1 MTLLTKKVV
10 SEVDN
15 FNEFI
20 LTLYPNDK
28 PEKKPK
34 YKMSTNMKGDI
45 ILLDTKDKNLIKYVK
60 DIGLTEE

>member
-15 FNEFI
+15 FNEFV

-28 PEKKPK
+28 PEKHPK
-34 YKMSTNMKGDI
+34 YRLSSNMKGDI
-45 ILLDTKDKNLIKYVK
+45 ISLDTKDKNLIKYAK
-60 DIGLTEE
+60 DIGLTEK

>member
-1 MTLLTKKVV
+1 MGMTLLTKKVV

-15 FNEFI
+15 FNEFV

-28 PEKKPK
+28 PEKMPK

-45 ILLDTKDKNLIKYVK
+45 ISLETTNKKILEYAKS
-60 DIGLTEE
+60 IGLT